1 MNGFV
6 RSYQSWGVRAT
17 GLKSDTTYYYQ
28 VGCEGHY
35 SPIQSFTTAPAEGDL
50 TLAFYGDI
58 QGAYNQF
65 PEAIK
70 ALEGRY
76 PDIDLNLQAGDV
88 SDDGQAY
95 SDWTNAY
102 SGFGSYLSSHLGP
115 HHRQPRLQQR
125 CPGLYLVL
133 LRPGQ
138 RHLRYPPQLLV
149 PGGRHPLL

>member
-1 MNGFV
+1 
-6 RSYQSWGVRAT
+6 
-17 GLKSDTTYYYQ
+17 

-35 SPIQSFTTAPAEGDL
+35 SPIQSFTTRPAEGGPD
-50 TLAFYGDI
+50 LAFYGDI

-102 SGFGSYLSSHLGP
+102 SGFGSYLSSRIWAPPSGNHDSSSDAQAFTSYFYGP
-115 HHRQPRLQQR
+115 DN
-125 CPGLYLVL
+125 GNYDT
-133 LRPGQ
+133 
-138 RHLRYPPQLLV
+138 PPQLLV
-149 PGGRHPLL
+149 PCGRHPLL